1 MKNIQLSKINL
12 KAPTQLRLLENS
24 QHIEELAYAYAEKG
38 KFLELPWVALVKETN
53 EFVPIDGFHRLM
65 AVEWLRDSDMQTE
78 SNTEVVEIRYSE
90 FDTMAEAIIAAAG
103 VNATHGL
110 KRQYGDVGNAIRTI
124 LDIDR
129 IRFMESK
136 FKLNK
141 AAIMAAVNCST
152 RTYERETK
160 EIRAEI
166 EVERNLAVKKLAEQ
180 GFSQREISQRTDVPQ
195 KTVSRIL
202 SESKAQLAEMTHTKI
217 TTSEPSTAS
226 DSSGKS
232 KLSQNGYSESHRWT
246 YPDTPPT
253 WETVTDEQLIH
264 FFSTMP
270 ERQRNLVKDILTKEY
285 EKRQIEA

>member
-152 RTYERETK
+152 RTYERETVDWHQYGASSFALK
-160 EIRAEI
+160 GATI
-166 EVERNLAVKKLAEQ
+166 LAA
-180 GFSQREISQRTDVPQ
+180 
-195 KTVSRIL
+195 
-202 SESKAQLAEMTHTKI
+202 
-217 TTSEPSTAS
+217 
-226 DSSGKS
+226 
-232 KLSQNGYSESHRWT
+232 NGAT
-246 YPDTPPT
+246 LFAP
-253 WETVTDEQLIH
+253 
-264 FFSTMP
+264 
-270 ERQRNLVKDILTKEY
+270 
-285 EKRQIEA
+285 